1 LRGLGDSEVGVFS
14 EFFIVITQKDVVTE
28 ISTDQKVVLYP
39 TYGYLVD
46 SGNFWRVSVSGRVY
60 EPGGVTF
67 HKRLL
72 LGLLK
77 RFMGA
82 DIELLENEVFRRHIS
97 GFLAKTVRVKRVG
110 VRIGDEIYVLPKKT
124 RRNGEFQATFRIP
137 IEQVAKWRKSGI
149 QQGMT
154 VPIEVVSPNEHPEDY
169 QSSVQLIPDTG
180 VSVISDIDD
189 TIKET
194 NVTCRRSMLENTFL
208 REFRLIDGMLECFE
222 KWASGEV
229 AFHYVSSSPWQLFAP
244 LAGLIGD
251 SGLPEG
257 SIHLRSFRIRD
268 HMLRHVMLL
277 RRGGKSAVIRDII
290 ESFKGRQFILVGDS
304 GEKDADI
311 YAHLARKYPEQIQG
325 IYIRE
330 LADRPMH
337 QERCERSFRRIPS
350 SKWHVF
356 SCPSELPVQLPVQL
370 QTVESDEI
378 TPCH

>member
-1 LRGLGDSEVGVFS
+1 MLFWVII
-14 EFFIVITQKDVVTE
+14 IVIIQKDSVTD
-28 ISTDQKVVLYP
+28 ISPSQKVVLYP
-39 TYGYLVD
+39 TYGYLVED
-46 SGNFWRVSVSGRVY
+46 GSFWRVSISGRAY

-67 HKRLL
+67 RKRLL

-82 DIELLENEVFRRHIS
+82 DIELLESEVFRHRIS
-97 GFLAKTVRVKRVG
+97 GFLAKTVRVKQVV
-110 VRIGDEIYVLPKKT
+110 VRIGDELFLLPKKT

-137 IEQVAKWRKSGI
+137 VERVAQWSKDGI
-149 QQGMT
+149 QRRMAI
-154 VPIEVVSPNEHPEDY
+154 PIEVVTPQGHQDVY
-169 QSSVQLIPDTG
+169 RSSIQLIPQTG

-194 NVTCRRSMLENTFL
+194 KVTCRRTMLENTFL
-208 REFRLIDGMLECFE
+208 RDFRLIDGMLECFE
-222 KWASGEV
+222 KWASDEV

-277 RRGGKSAVIRDII
+277 RRGGKSAVIRNII
-290 ESFKGRQFILVGDS
+290 ESFQGRRFILVGDS

-311 YAHLARKYPEQIQG
+311 YAGLARKFPDQIQG
-325 IYIRE
+325 IYIRQ
-330 LADRPMH
+330 LADRPMVE
-337 QERCERSFRRIPS
+337 ERCQRSFRRIPGN
-350 SKWHVF
+350 KWQVF
-356 SCPSELPVQLPVQL
+356 SCPSELPVQL
-370 QTVESDEI
+370 QTIESDEI